1 MMNRIFM
8 YPIEYI
14 QIYYVKPNLEFSPYV
29 ITGVCSGLVVCGF
42 VIKHYIVK
50 LVRKHV

>member
-1 MMNRIFM
+1 MMIRTFL
-8 YPIEYI
+8 YPIEYV
-14 QIYYVKPNLEFSPYV
+14 QVYYTEKNSHFSPYV
-29 ITGVCSGLVVCGF
+29 MAGIFSGLVVSGF